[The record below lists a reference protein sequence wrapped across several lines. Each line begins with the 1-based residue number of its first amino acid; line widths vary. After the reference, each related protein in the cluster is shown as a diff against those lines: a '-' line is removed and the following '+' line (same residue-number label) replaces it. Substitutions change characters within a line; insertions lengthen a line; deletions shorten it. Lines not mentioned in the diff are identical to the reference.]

1 MNLEYPKLTSSITFS
16 EGNATKLGELQ
27 QDYRDEY
34 NALTKEEKDELVA
47 EFNAHKEAG
56 IKIRRPTAR
65 ARIQDVANV
74 SRNMQ
79 MLVSNLNLTRNWR
92 PLAKSFYLWFV
103 DDGLNVSCWGRG
115 FFLYCTKLC

>member
-1 MNLEYPKLTSSITFS
+1 LNLQYPKLTTSITFS
-16 EGNATKLGELQ
+16 EGNPTKLGELQ

-34 NALTKEEKDELVA
+34 NALTTEEKDELVA

-56 IKIRRPTAR
+56 FKIRRPTAR

-79 MLVSNLNLTRNWR
+79 MLVSNLNLNWR
-92 PLAKSFYLWFV
+92 PLTKPFYLWFV

-115 FFLYCTKLC
+115 FFLYRTKLS